1 LREAKLD
8 NSSHYPHSSSQIP
21 ASAVKFPLGDS
32 TMDEKRGAS
41 RQRVLKGAFIVITEK
56 QPKIE
61 CIVKNISD
69 TGCAVQ
75 VVTTIGIPQN
85 FDLIVGGVRRHCHV
99 RWKTGTKIG
108 VNFE

>member
-1 LREAKLD
+1 LED
-8 NSSHYPHSSSQIP
+8 
-21 ASAVKFPLGDS
+21 SA
-32 TMDEKRGAS
+32 MNEKRSAS

-61 CIVKNISD
+61 CTVKNISD

-75 VVTTIGIPQN
+75 VLTTIGIPQN
-85 FDLIVGGVRRHCHV
+85 FDLIVSGMRHHCEV

-108 VNFE
+108 VKFQ